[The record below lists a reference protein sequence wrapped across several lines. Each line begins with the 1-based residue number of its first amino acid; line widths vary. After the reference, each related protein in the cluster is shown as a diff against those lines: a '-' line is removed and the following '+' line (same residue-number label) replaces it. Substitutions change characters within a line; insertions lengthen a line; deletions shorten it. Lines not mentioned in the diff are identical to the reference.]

1 MSRAAD
7 TIIAWGGESAIE
19 SISSLPAKRD
29 VKPLFFGP
37 RTSYA
42 VVFESAIDSDSRLGV
57 IARRLVADS
66 TVFEQAACASPHTVL
81 VVTRD
86 PKTSEKL
93 AHAIAAQFEREG
105 NLASAEPIDDELLPE
120 ITLYRKRR
128 LLDSKVLAVSG
139 YATVVMPA
147 STSSL
152 PEPVFGRTLH
162 VVRIESL
169 EDARKFTSP
178 YLQSVSIAGNPKET
192 ETLAEM
198 LVSTGVKR
206 FPTVGKITNFE
217 NPWDGEDIISALVR
231 TSTLG
236 GP

>member
-66 TVFEQAACASPHTVL
+66 TVFEQAACASPHTVF
-81 VVTRD
+81 VVSRD
-86 PKTSEKL
+86 PKTAEKL
-93 AHAIAAQFEREG
+93 AHAIATQFEREG
-105 NLASAEPIDDELLPE
+105 NLTSAETIDDELLPE

-128 LLDSKVLAVSG
+128 LLDSQVFAVSG

-147 STSSL
+147 VTSSL

-169 EDARKFTSP
+169 EDARKFSSP
-178 YLQSVSIAGNPKET
+178 YLQSVSIAGNPKEA

-198 LVSTGVKR
+198 LVSIGVKR